1 MKIKIKTIFII
12 ITIFLLARFASNYVD
27 DISRSLV
34 NHIEAGNFINTE
46 DLKTDKITML
56 HWFAKES
63 QVYSEDNRKL
73 YFTVFQPYN
82 GLTLYKNKKL
92 IMQNESKDYP
102 MYQEN
107 GYMVFDIENDDYINN
122 RVDFYFDVTL
132 DNTNETDYY
141 NNYFVGSYSNINRLI
156 VTKNSIKVIAI
167 TLLIVI
173 SLLVLLTEKNKLY
186 SIWFLIPLSY
196 IFINIKVGI
205 ILATSFFYFYSDKFY
220 RKRTKKYLV
229 AITFFI
235 GYLVPY
241 LDKWYYSLDLFLLPI
256 NFYNIYIFAFIVLS
270 TINYMKDKNKYSL
283 ISLIGISVIYIFIKV
298 DYEFSF
304 FRLFYEEIFITI
316 ISGILLAIGIRNIST
331 HFSSDKTVKIDLLRG
346 ISHDLRVPI
355 STIRL
360 NTELLEKDDFT
371 TEINKNIL
379 IHTIKGAVDDLTSIT
394 SSLTAYMSKDSYV
407 KGNYKTSLQDSIH
420 HTANYF
426 INNEKNIDIKT
437 KVCEEEIYLHIEEVW
452 LNRLIY
458 NLVDNAYKY
467 TDEYGEIVIKLRKDK
482 RKILLSIEDN
492 GIGMTKE
499 EIDKILEPFYRVD
512 KSRSISG
519 LGLGL
524 SIVKSIVEK
533 LDGNIKIVS
542 KLGEGT
548 KFTIEI

>member
-1 MKIKIKTIFII
+1 MKIKTFFII
-12 ITIFLLARFASNYVD
+12 ITVLILANFTSNYVD

-46 DLKTDKITML
+46 DLETDKVTML
-56 HWFAKES
+56 HWFTKKS
-63 QVYSEDNRKL
+63 QVYSEDNREL
-73 YFTVFQPYN
+73 HFTVFQPCN
-82 GLTLYKNKKL
+82 GLTLFKNKNL

-102 MYQEN
+102 MHQKDD
-107 GYMVFDIENDDYINN
+107 YMVFEIEKDDYINN
-122 RVDFYFDVTL
+122 RVDFYLDVTL
-132 DNTNETDYY
+132 DNTNKSEYH
-141 NNYFVGSYSNINRLI
+141 NNYFVGSYNSINKLI
-156 VTKNSIKVIAI
+156 VTKNSIHVIAI

-173 SLLVLLTEKNKLY
+173 ASLALLTERNKLY
-186 SIWFLIPLSY
+186 SILFLIPLTY
-196 IFINIKVGI
+196 VFIDIRVGI
-205 ILATSFFYFYSDKFY
+205 LFAISFFYFYSDKIH
-220 RKRTKKYLV
+220 KKHIKKYL
-229 AITFFI
+229 IPISFLI

-241 LDKWYYSLDLFLLPI
+241 LNNWYYSLDLSLLPI
-256 NFYNIYIFAFIVLS
+256 NFYNIYIFVFLVLS
-270 TINYMKDKNKYSL
+270 AINYMKDKNRNSL
-283 ISLIGISVIYIFIKV
+283 ISLIGISLIYIFFKV

-304 FRLFYEEIFITI
+304 FRLFYEDIFITI
-316 ISGILLAIGIRNIST
+316 ISTILLAIGIRNLST

-346 ISHDLRVPI
+346 ISHDLKVPI

-371 TEINKNIL
+371 AEINKNMI
-379 IHTIKGAVDDLTSIT
+379 IHTIKGAVHDLTNIT

-407 KGNYKTSLQDSIH
+407 KGDYKTSLQDSIQ

-437 KVCEEEIYLHIEEVW
+437 EVCDEELYLHIEEVW

-467 TDEYGEIVIKLRKDK
+467 TDEYGEIVVRLRKDK

-533 LDGNIKIVS
+533 LDGDIKIVS